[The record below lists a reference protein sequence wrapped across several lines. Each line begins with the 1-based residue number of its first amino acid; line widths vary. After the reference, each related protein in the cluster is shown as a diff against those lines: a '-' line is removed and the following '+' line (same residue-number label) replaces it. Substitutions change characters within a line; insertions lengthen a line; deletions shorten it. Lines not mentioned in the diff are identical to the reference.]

1 MAASKQIRVFD
12 VVVVGAGV
20 IGLSCAWRAAR
31 EGLEVCVVEASRPG
45 AGASGVAA
53 GMLAPVGEASFG
65 EEALLELNSASLG
78 LWPEFA
84 SELEA
89 ASATSCGYLPLG
101 AIHVALDADE
111 SSELRRSLALHERS
125 GLTSRWLSAAECR
138 ELEPG
143 LSPSLAGGILAE
155 GEAAVDP
162 GQTVEA
168 LVAALHAESVDL
180 VVEREVAAL
189 ETGGE
194 YLQLTLSD
202 GMPIRAQQLVVA
214 AGAWSPLL
222 DWLPSA
228 AHPPVRPVKGQ
239 IIELG
244 PAPGVG
250 RVCERIICGERFYA
264 VPRDD
269 GRLVVGATVEERGY
283 DDSVTAGGV
292 FELLREAYRAL
303 PELAELSF
311 VGVGAGLRPTTPDNA
326 PVIGRVADHPSVILA
341 CGHFRNGILLAPI
354 TAHLVSDLL
363 AGREPRVALA
373 PFDPS
378 RFGQADRQVPL
389 GAER

>member
-1 MAASKQIRVFD
+1 MAASKQTRVFD
-12 VVVVGAGV
+12 AVVVGAGV
-20 IGLSCAWRAAR
+20 IGLSCAWRAAS
-31 EGLEVCVVEASRPG
+31 EGLEVCVVEARRPG

-78 LWPEFA
+78 LWPGFA

-101 AIHVALDADE
+101 AIHVALDGDE
-111 SSELRRSLALHERS
+111 ASELSRSLALHERS
-125 GLTSRWLSAAECR
+125 GLDSRWLSAAECR

-168 LVAALHAESVDL
+168 LVAALHAESVEVL
-180 VVEREVAAL
+180 VEREVATL
-189 ETGGE
+189 EAGDE
-194 YLQLTLSD
+194 SLRLVLSD
-202 GMPIRAQQLVVA
+202 GTPIRARQLVVA

-228 AHPPVRPVKGQ
+228 ARPPVRPVKGQ

-244 PAPGVG
+244 PASGVG
-250 RVCERIICGERFYA
+250 RVCERIVCGERFYA

-326 PVIGRVADHPSVILA
+326 PVIGRVVEHPSVILA
-341 CGHFRNGILLAPI
+341 CGHFRNGVLLAPV
-354 TAHLVSDLL
+354 TAQLVSDLL
-363 AGREPRVALA
+363 VGREPRLPLA

-378 RFGQADRQVPL
+378 RFGQADRQVSL